1 MANVSVDRDTPRRDP
16 GMCFP
21 HPMAA
26 NVQIFAGTLVCANA
40 DGHATPG
47 VADPALVVIG
57 CSQEH
62 EDNRGGLATQ
72 KGILVRL
79 GCYAFDHDSSVV
91 GGMTGKDVYL
101 LDDHTV
107 TGTDGSDAATS
118 TPATRQRAGVLR
130 QLHDGQ
136 AWVELG

>member
-1 MANVSVDRDTPRRDP
+1 MANVTSDRDTQRREP

-40 DGHATPG
+40 DGHAI
-47 VADPALVVIG
+47 PAEPNPAFAVIG
-57 CSQEH
+57 CSQEYM
-62 EDNRGGLATQ
+62 DNRGGLATQ
-72 KGILVRL
+72 NGILVRL

-107 TGTDGSDAATS
+107 TGTDGSDPANSVA
-118 TPATRQRAGVLR
+118 ATRQRAGVLR
-130 QLHDGQ
+130 QLHNGQ